1 MSSIDVLARFVANAY
16 GVRLI
21 ICLLLVSTNWSC
33 GYYLCV
39 KTGIVAYIG
48 ISGLTILLKV
58 VSSGW

>member
-21 ICLLLVSTNWSC
+21 ICLLLVSINWSC

-48 ISGLTILLKV
+48 ISGLTI
-58 VSSGW
+58 